1 MSEDRLRV
9 LVVGAWFPYPPRW
22 GWAMRVYHLARQ
34 LAERHDVTLLT
45 YGTSADRENVA
56 ELEQQS
62 LTVEIVAREAPTRLA
77 RRKDQLASLVSR
89 TPFEP
94 YTTHSREMQD
104 AIDRLFASGP
114 FDVVQLESTLVWPF
128 RFPEGTPL
136 VLDEHNVDYETYA
149 RMREGTSSPLRKAF
163 YKVEEARVRRYEQQA
178 WRHAAGCVLTSA
190 REEEMVNE
198 AAPGTPTAVVPNG
211 VDTEYFRPGTREVQP
226 RTLVFNG
233 VLDYRPNLDA
243 ALFLVDEVLPI
254 VQTSHPETRVVI
266 VGRGGPDELGLFRRP
281 NVEATGEVPDV
292 RPYLGQ
298 AELVVVPILA
308 GSGTR
313 FKVVEG
319 LAMEKP
325 MVSTAVGSEGI
336 GVEDGQHLLVADTAA
351 DFAAGIVQLFEDP
364 TLARSLGH
372 AGRGF
377 VEREYSWNRAG
388 QRLQALYDEVLAGR

>member
-1 MSEDRLRV
+1 MSGDRLRV

-22 GWAMRVYHLARQ
+22 GWAMRVYHIARQ
-34 LAERHDVTLLT
+34 LATRHEVTLLT
-45 YGTSADRENVA
+45 YGTSADRMNVA
-56 ELEQQS
+56 DLEQQNLS
-62 LTVEIVAREAPTRLA
+62 VEIVGRETPSRLA
-77 RRKDQLASLVSR
+77 RRKDQLASLVTR

-104 AIDRLFASGP
+104 AIDRLFANGA

-128 RFPEGTPL
+128 RFPDGTPL
-136 VLDEHNVDYETYA
+136 LIDEHNVDYETYA

-178 WRHAAGCVLTSA
+178 WRDSAGCILTSA

-198 AAPGTPTAVVPNG
+198 AAPRTATAVVPNG
-211 VDTEYFRPGTREVQP
+211 VDTEYFRPGSGEVQP

-233 VLDYRPNLDA
+233 VLDYRPNFDA
-243 ALFLVDEVLPI
+243 ALFLVDEVLPL
-254 VQTSHPETRVVI
+254 VQVTHPDTRVVI
-266 VGRGGPDELGLFRRP
+266 VGRGGPDELGAFRRP

-325 MVSTAVGSEGI
+325 MVSTAVGCEGI
-336 GVEDGQHLLVADTAA
+336 GVEHEHHLLVADTAA
-351 DFAAGIVQLFEDP
+351 DFASGIVRLFEDAS
-364 TLARSLGH
+364 LARSLGR
-372 AGRGF
+372 AGRTF

-388 QRLQALYDEVLAGR
+388 ERLQALYDEVLAGR